1 SSVSLP
7 PILRPN
13 SSSTVL
19 SAAQSVLWF
28 SKAGLALAPRQP
40 HHTSGRTLERCPVSM
55 CWPVPTEACSEGCVP
70 PVSQKA
76 PQQPPSLMKYGQW
89 RTSTYPAPL
98 EVSTCLVPRQAL
110 SPVTWATT
118 PPAPSPSL
126 PSANCPLSTLSD
138 RPPTVH
144 RSSLPESVGDGIG
157 ESSRQSFDS
166 CRSRLSSPRRNY
178 QSF

>member
-7 PILRPN
+7 SILRPN

-28 SKAGLALAPRQP
+28 SKAGLALIPRQG
-40 HHTSGRTLERCPVSM
+40 HTGSLTNTSGRTLERCPVSM

-89 RTSTYPAPL
+89 RT
-98 EVSTCLVPRQAL
+98 
-110 SPVTWATT
+110 
-118 PPAPSPSL
+118 
-126 PSANCPLSTLSD
+126 
-138 RPPTVH
+138 
-144 RSSLPESVGDGIG
+144 
-157 ESSRQSFDS
+157 
-166 CRSRLSSPRRNY
+166 
-178 QSF
+178 